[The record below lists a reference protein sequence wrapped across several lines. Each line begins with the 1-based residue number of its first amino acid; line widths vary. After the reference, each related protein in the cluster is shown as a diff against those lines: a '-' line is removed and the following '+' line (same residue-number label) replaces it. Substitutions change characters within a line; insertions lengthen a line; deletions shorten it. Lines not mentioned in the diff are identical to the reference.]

1 MLHCIITIINIIEIL
16 EHITLR
22 PMQSKYKISVISI
35 ENELGFYKLILQC
48 VLYKIN
54 IHDQAKV
61 PLVQSKHF
69 CQSQW
74 ARYPKYDVLVLQ
86 HL

>member
-35 ENELGFYKLILQC
+35 ENEL
-48 VLYKIN
+48 
-54 IHDQAKV
+54 
-61 PLVQSKHF
+61 
-69 CQSQW
+69 
-74 ARYPKYDVLVLQ
+74 DVLN
-86 HL
+86 